1 MQVYSLAQNYNN
13 KKLKQST
20 PSNSALYN
28 SILPLTEAIF
38 ISLQSIFYIIL
49 PSITRTPDNSNFL
62 FPLKVRI
69 IGSRLYLINLCPI
82 LAPTVKRQQQQQQ
95 TKQKPTPR
103 QKKEKQQRKTR
114 KRQLRIRTYLRSRM
128 TSSMTTTFRST
139 FAVVNTLLCA
149 SCGLLLVPSL

>member
-95 TKQKPTPR
+95 NKTKTYPPP
-103 QKKEKQQRKTR
+103 KKRKTTR
-114 KRQLRIRTYLRSRM
+114 KNEK
-128 TSSMTTTFRST
+128 TT
-139 FAVVNTLLCA
+139 VKD
-149 SCGLLLVPSL
+149 

>member
-1 MQVYSLAQNYNN
+1 MRVYSLAQNYNN

-62 FPLKVRI
+62 FPWKVRI

-95 TKQKPTPR
+95 NKTKQKTFPPP
-103 QKKEKQQRKTR
+103 KKRKTTTK
-114 KRQLRIRTYLRSRM
+114 KRENDR
-128 TSSMTTTFRST
+128 
-139 FAVVNTLLCA
+139 
-149 SCGLLLVPSL
+149 

>member
-38 ISLQSIFYIIL
+38 ISLQSIFYTIL

-95 TKQKPTPR
+95 NKTKTYPPP
-103 QKKEKQQRKTR
+103 KKEKQQRKNE
-114 KRQLRIRTYLRSRM
+114 K
-128 TSSMTTTFRST
+128 TT
-139 FAVVNTLLCA
+139 VKD
-149 SCGLLLVPSL
+149 

>member
-1 MQVYSLAQNYNN
+1 MRVYSLAQNYNN
-13 KKLKQST
+13 QKLVQST
-20 PSNSALYN
+20 PGNSTLYN
-28 SILPLTEAIF
+28 SNLPLTEAIF

-95 TKQKPTPR
+95 NKTKQKTFPPPK
-103 QKKEKQQRKTR
+103 KKEKQQRK
-114 KRQLRIRTYLRSRM
+114 KRENDR
-128 TSSMTTTFRST
+128 
-139 FAVVNTLLCA
+139 
-149 SCGLLLVPSL
+149 

>member
-1 MQVYSLAQNYNN
+1 MRVYSLAQNYNN
-13 KKLKQST
+13 KKLTQST

-28 SILPLTEAIF
+28 SILSLTEAIF

-69 IGSRLYLINLCPI
+69 IGSRLYLINLCPN

-95 TKQKPTPR
+95 NKTKQNKKPSPG
-103 QKKEKQQRKTR
+103 QKKEKQQRKNE
-114 KRQLRIRTYLRSRM
+114 K
-128 TSSMTTTFRST
+128 TT
-139 FAVVNTLLCA
+139 VKN
-149 SCGLLLVPSL
+149 

>member
-1 MQVYSLAQNYNN
+1 MTIRFVTLNNLGACQYSLAQNYNN
-13 KKLKQST
+13 KRLKQST

-38 ISLQSIFYIIL
+38 ISLQSIFYRIL

-69 IGSRLYLINLCPI
+69 IGSRLYLINLCLI

-95 TKQKPTPR
+95 NKTKTYPPP
-103 QKKEKQQRKTR
+103 KKRKTTTK
-114 KRQLRIRTYLRSRM
+114 KRENDS
-128 TSSMTTTFRST
+128 
-139 FAVVNTLLCA
+139 
-149 SCGLLLVPSL
+149 

>member
-1 MQVYSLAQNYNN
+1 MTIRFVTLRCASVMRVYSLAQNYNN

-95 TKQKPTPR
+95 NKTKTYPPP
-103 QKKEKQQRKTR
+103 KKRKTTTK
-114 KRQLRIRTYLRSRM
+114 KRENDS
-128 TSSMTTTFRST
+128 
-139 FAVVNTLLCA
+139 
-149 SCGLLLVPSL
+149 

>member
-1 MQVYSLAQNYNN
+1 MIVLLNSQLLSNDLILVLEEIVVDHSLQVYSLAQNYNN

-95 TKQKPTPR
+95 NKTKTYPPP
-103 QKKEKQQRKTR
+103 KKEKQQRKNE
-114 KRQLRIRTYLRSRM
+114 K
-128 TSSMTTTFRST
+128 TT
-139 FAVVNTLLCA
+139 VKD
-149 SCGLLLVPSL
+149 

>member
-49 PSITRTPDNSNFL
+49 PSITRPDNSNFL

-95 TKQKPTPR
+95 NKTKTYPPL
-103 QKKEKQQRKTR
+103 KKRKTTTK
-114 KRQLRIRTYLRSRM
+114 KRENDS
-128 TSSMTTTFRST
+128 F
-139 FAVVNTLLCA
+139 
-149 SCGLLLVPSL
+149 